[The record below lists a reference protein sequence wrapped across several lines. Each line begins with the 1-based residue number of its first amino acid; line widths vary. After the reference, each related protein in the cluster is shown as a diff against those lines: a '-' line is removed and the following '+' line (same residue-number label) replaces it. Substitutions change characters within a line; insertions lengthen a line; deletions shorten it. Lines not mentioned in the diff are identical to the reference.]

1 MSGIKVLLVDD
12 EVGFT
17 ASLNKVLSSRGF
29 DVKEAKDGLMAL
41 SMIGGEHFDVVVL
54 DIKMPGMDG
63 IQLFREI
70 SRLKIETRVIVLTGH
85 YSLAEEEDAWLKGV
99 YAHLLK
105 PCPISNLVALIE
117 AAGAN
122 VDTGPVTPYRCERP

>member
-1 MSGIKVLLVDD
+1 MSSLKVLLVDD

-17 ASLNKVLSSRGF
+17 GNLRKVLSSRGF

-63 IQLFREI
+63 NQVFREL
-70 SRLKIETRVIVLTGH
+70 SRLTTETRVIVLTGH
-85 YSLAEEEDAWLKGV
+85 YSLAEEEDAWLKSA
-99 YAHLLK
+99 YAYLLK
-105 PCPISNLVALIE
+105 PYPIINLVALIE
-117 AAGAN
+117 AAGSN
-122 VDTGPVTPYRCERP
+122 VDTGPVAPYNGI

>member
-17 ASLNKVLSSRGF
+17 GSLHKVLGSRGF

-63 IQLFREI
+63 KQVFKEI
-70 SRLKIETRVIVLTGH
+70 SRLTTETRVIVLTGH
-85 YSLAEEEDAWLKGV
+85 YALVEEEDAWLKGA
-99 YAHLLK
+99 YAYLLK
-105 PCPISNLVALIE
+105 PCPIIKLVALIE
-117 AAGAN
+117 GAGAN
-122 VDTGPVTPYRCERP
+122 VDPGPVTPYNGT

>member
-17 ASLNKVLSSRGF
+17 AGLNKVLSSRGF

-41 SMIGGEHFDVVVL
+41 SMIGSEPFDVVVL

-63 IQLFREI
+63 NQVFREI
-70 SRLKIETRVIVLTGH
+70 SRLTTKPRVIVLTGH
-85 YSLAEEEDAWLKGV
+85 YCLLEEEDVWKGA
-99 YAHLLK
+99 YAYLLK
-105 PCPISNLVALIE
+105 PCPIMKLVGLIE
-117 AAGAN
+117 AAGSN
-122 VDTGPVTPYRCERP
+122 VDTGSVTPDNGS

>member
-1 MSGIKVLLVDD
+1 MSRIKVLLVDD

-17 ASLNKVLSSRGF
+17 AGLNKVLSNRGF

-63 IQLFREI
+63 NQVFKEI
-70 SRLKIETRVIVLTGH
+70 SRLTPETRVIVLTGH
-85 YSLAEEEDAWLKGV
+85 YCLLEEEDVWKGA
-99 YAHLLK
+99 YAYLLK
-105 PCPISNLVALIE
+105 PCPIMKLVALIE
-117 AAGAN
+117 AAGSK
-122 VDTGPVTPYRCERP
+122 VDTGPVTP

>member
-1 MSGIKVLLVDD
+1 MSSIKVLLVDD

-17 ASLNKVLSSRGF
+17 GSLNKVLSSRGF

-63 IQLFREI
+63 NQVFREI
-70 SRLKIETRVIVLTGH
+70 SRLTAKPRVIVLTGH
-85 YSLAEEEDAWLKGV
+85 YSLGEEEDAWLKGA
-99 YAHLLK
+99 YAYLLK
-105 PCPISNLVALIE
+105 PCPIINLVALIE
-117 AAGAN
+117 AAGSN
-122 VDTGPVTPYRCERP
+122 VDTGPVTPYNGI